1 VGMARF
7 LIRRVLAGILVLWV
21 VATLTFFLFFVAV
34 PEGVVARNLAGR
46 AATPAVIAEVERN
59 LGLNEPKLVQYWHYL
74 YHLLHGNL
82 GYSYYTQQPVTTIIK
97 QALPATISVV
107 IGGVLLWLIAGLATG
122 ILSAT
127 RARSLFDR
135 IATVGVLA
143 GVSAPTFIVGE
154 LLIVAVYVQLSNHG
168 ISFIQTGYTPITQS
182 FSGWLGTMI
191 LPWITLAVVQAAVY
205 TRLSRG
211 SLLDTLGED
220 YIRTARSKGISE
232 RRVLYRHAVRSAM
245 TPVVSQLGIDVGAL
259 LGGVIVVEQVFGLQG
274 VGQQTVTAISQGDG
288 QLVIGFVILAA
299 LFVVVANLIVD
310 LSYALLDPRV
320 RVN

>member
-1 VGMARF
+1 MGMARF
-7 LIRRVLAGILVLWV
+7 LIRRILAGIIVLWV
-21 VATLTFFLFFVAV
+21 VASLTFFLFFVAV

-46 AATPAVIAEVERN
+46 AATPQVVAEVERN
-59 LGLNEPKLVQYWHYL
+59 LGLNEPKLVQYGHYL
-74 YHLLHGNL
+74 NNLLHGNL
-82 GYSYYTQQPVTTIIK
+82 GFSYYSQQPVTTIIK
-97 QALPATISVV
+97 QALPATLSVV
-107 IGGVLLWLIAGLATG
+107 IGGTVLWLLAGLGTG

-143 GVSAPTFIVGE
+143 GVSAPVFVVGE
-154 LLIVAVYVQLSNHG
+154 LLIVGVYLQLNNHG
-168 ISFIQTGYTPITQS
+168 IGFIQTGYTPITQS
-182 FSGWLGTMI
+182 FTGWLGCMI
-191 LPWITLAVVQAAVY
+191 LPWITLAIVQAAVY

-220 YIRTARSKGISE
+220 YIRTARAKGLTE

-245 TPVVSQLGIDVGAL
+245 TPVVSQLGIDIGAL

-274 VGQQTVTAISQGDG
+274 LGQQTVTAITQGDG
-288 QLVIGFVILAA
+288 QLVVGFVILAA
-299 LFVVVANLIVD
+299 LFVVAANLIVD
-310 LSYALLDPRV
+310 ISYAILDPRV

>member
-1 VGMARF
+1 MGIARF
-7 LIRRVLAGILVLWV
+7 LIRRILAGILVLWA

-46 AATPAVIAEVERN
+46 AATPQIIAQVERN
-59 LGLNEPKLVQYWHYL
+59 LGLNLPKPVQYWHYL
-74 YHLLHGNL
+74 YDLLRGNL
-82 GYSYYTQQPVTTIIK
+82 GYSYYSQEPVTTIIK

-107 IGGVLLWLIAGLATG
+107 IGGTLLWLVAGLGTG

-143 GVSAPTFIVGE
+143 GVSAPVFVVGE
-154 LLIVAVYVQLSNHG
+154 LLIVAVYVQLNNHR
-168 ISFIQTGYTPITQS
+168 ISFIQTGYTPITES
-182 FSGWLGTMI
+182 FSGWLGSMI
-191 LPWITLAVVQAAVY
+191 LPWITLAIVQAAVY

-274 VGQQTVTAISQGDG
+274 LGQQTVTAITQGDG